1 MFLIYSFRVGFS
13 APIDFNPGALTHL
26 LATSQLIV
34 QRTLAMFS
42 RQYMLPTHVNAETL
56 DERKSLEAGLKSEV
70 LPQLDVTLMA
80 LSPMERNFGAFC
92 YINHS
97 QALVPQVTGSLSA
110 ATP

>member
-1 MFLIYSFRVGFS
+1 MIIINYCVGFN

-42 RQYMLPTHVNAETL
+42 HQYMLPTHVHAET
-56 DERKSLEAGLKSEV
+56 SEARQAMENDLKSAV

-80 LSPMERNFGAFC
+80 LSPMERNFGEFC
-92 YINHS
+92 YINNS
-97 QALVPQVTGSLSA
+97 EAIVPQVTGSLSPS
-110 ATP
+110 TP